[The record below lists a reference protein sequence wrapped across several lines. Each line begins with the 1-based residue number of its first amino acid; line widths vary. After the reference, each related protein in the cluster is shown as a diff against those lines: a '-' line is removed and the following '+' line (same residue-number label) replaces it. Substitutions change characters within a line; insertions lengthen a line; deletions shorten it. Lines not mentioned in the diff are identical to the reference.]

1 MRTATLLIYETDS
14 AQIEKYENALSQ
26 LQLRFK
32 IKIVQTLRSFLEEL
46 TDFNPQVILLQSTMQ
61 GLGEI
66 LLGLRQNH
74 KIKAP
79 IILIG
84 ELERESDFTAAI
96 QSGAFDYIA
105 NQSIYRLAN
114 SVKNAINSSK

>member
-1 MRTATLLIYETDS
+1 MDNVTGGTMRTATLLIYETDS

-61 GLGEI
+61 GLG
-66 LLGLRQNH
+66 
-74 KIKAP
+74 
-79 IILIG
+79 
-84 ELERESDFTAAI
+84 
-96 QSGAFDYIA
+96 
-105 NQSIYRLAN
+105 
-114 SVKNAINSSK
+114 

>member
-74 KIKAP
+74 KIKAS